1 MGSEVR
7 RGAVRPLAKC
17 GGGVRTKWLRQ
28 FGLRGVAAAA
38 LLLALSACSR
48 EPAGP
53 RVDFNRDIRPL
64 LTKNCTGCHGGVRK
78 LGGISFVFREEAFA
92 KGASGRSAIVP
103 GNIRA
108 SELIARLESDDPEFR
123 MPHHAPPL
131 QAGEIALF
139 RRWIAQG
146 AKWDEHWAF
155 VPPKPQPLP
164 AAQGDWARQPV
175 DRFVLAR
182 LQREGLQPAG
192 EERKAELLRRVSFD
206 LTGLPPT
213 DDQLQ
218 AFLADDAANAY
229 ERQVDRL
236 LASPHFG
243 ERWASLWMDLARYA
257 DSRGFEKDL
266 NRPGVWVYRD
276 WVVDAYNRNLPY
288 DQFVIRQLAGDLLPG
303 ATLQDRIATAFNRLT
318 PANDEGGT
326 DDEEYRMVAVMDRA
340 TTAWGALNGF
350 TMGCVQCHAHPYDPV
365 QHEDYFRFLAFFNT
379 SRDADLPNDAPF
391 MPVPTDPAQY
401 PQADALWKRLQ
412 AARGELIDASRAL
425 VQAGDAGWRAAPVR
439 AARSD
444 VDAAIAQEIDAIA
457 RNPGWGPTP
466 AGKAAIAEL
475 ELARAAASKDA
486 SLIKPSFEIR
496 NGEAYTVGIGR
507 NVTVYDYVV
516 DAQPGALT
524 ALRLD
529 LRPLDP
535 DTSRTMPEDGFIV
548 NHVKVFVQ
556 RADGSETAVPM
567 AAWLPDAHKALDYR
581 LLDLIKRGV
590 RADLYSVNDLYR
602 RPITAADGA
611 QALLAVDGVDA
622 NSKLVTPRWMVGVPQ
637 APLALQQ
644 GQRLRIRVEQLTGQ
658 ERNSTVRRLAVSTSS
673 APRWSRAPQALTA
686 SANDVVRAYNSLA
699 ALDTVPLPIMAEQAD
714 FERRQTRLFER
725 GNMLTRVGAAM
736 PAAMPQLFPQAARDA
751 PVDRLAMARAFFAPD
766 QPLTARVAVNR
777 YWEQLFGLGLVE
789 TLEDFGSAG
798 LPPSHP
804 ELLDWLALHFQNDL
818 KWDSKALLREL
829 VLSATYRQ
837 DARADKALVARDPR
851 NRLLARGPRQRLTA
865 EMVRD
870 QALAASGLLTA
881 TLGGPP
887 VMPPQPDGVW
897 KVVYSSDKWIE
908 ATGANRYRRA
918 LYTFIKRSATY
929 PSFLTFD
936 APAHEVSVARRIP
949 TNTPLQALVT
959 QNDPVQTEAWAA
971 LARRVLEAPAATLP
985 GLAQGDATSGTYAD
999 AQADASERARR
1010 LNYAGRLVL
1019 SRDLS
1024 PGELA
1029 DVDAYYRDNLAG
1041 ATPTRA
1047 MTAVAGLLFNLDAAL
1062 NR

>member
-1 MGSEVR
+1 M
-7 RGAVRPLAKC
+7 
-17 GGGVRTKWLRQ
+17 
-28 FGLRGVAAAA
+28 
-38 LLLALSACSR
+38 
-48 EPAGP
+48 
-53 RVDFNRDIRPL
+53 DFNRDIRPL

-78 LGGISFVFREEAFA
+78 QGGLSFVFRDEAFA
-92 KGASGRSAIVP
+92 KGASGRTAIVP
-103 GNIRA
+103 GKVNA

-131 QAGEIALF
+131 QAAEIALF

-146 AKWDEHWAF
+146 AQWDEHWAF

-164 AAQGDWARQPV
+164 QVADRGWARQPL

-182 LQREGLQPAG
+182 LQHEGLKPAREAG
-192 EERKAELLRRVSFD
+192 RAELLRRVSFD

-213 DDQLQ
+213 DTQLQ
-218 AFLADDAANAY
+218 AFLADTAEGAY

-257 DSRGFEKDL
+257 DSRGFEKDT

-276 WVVDAYNRNLPY
+276 WVVDAFNRNLPY
-288 DQFVIRQLAGDLLPG
+288 DQFVIRQLAGDLLPDASLG
-303 ATLQDRIATAFNRLT
+303 DRIATTFNRLT

-340 TTAWGALNGF
+340 TTAWAALNGF

-365 QHEDYFRFLAFFNT
+365 RHEDYFRFLAFFNT
-379 SRDADLPNDAPF
+379 TRDADLPNDAPF
-391 MPVPTDPAQY
+391 MPVPKDPAQY
-401 PQADALWKRLQ
+401 PQADALWRQLQ
-412 AARGELIDASRAL
+412 AARAALLRESRAL
-425 VQAGDAGWRAAPVR
+425 VLADDARWRAAPVLS
-439 AARSD
+439 ARSD
-444 VDAAIAQEIDAIA
+444 VDAAIAHEIDAIR

-466 AGKAAIAEL
+466 GGKAAIAEL
-475 ELARAAASKDA
+475 EQARAKAKAAPG
-486 SLIKPSFEIR
+486 LRKPGFEIR
-496 NGEAYTVGIGR
+496 DGEAHTVGIGR

-516 DAQPGALT
+516 DAKPGALA

-529 LRPLDP
+529 LRPVDP
-535 DTSRTMPEDGFIV
+535 EAARTMPEDGFIV
-548 NHVKVFVQ
+548 NHVKVFLQ
-556 RADGSETAVPM
+556 RADGTETAVPM
-567 AAWLPDAHKALDYR
+567 AAWLPDAPKALDYR
-581 LLDLIKRGV
+581 LLDLIKSGV

-602 RPITAADGA
+602 KPVTAADGA

-622 NSKLVTPRWMVGVPQ
+622 NSKLTAPRWLVGVPQ
-637 APLALQQ
+637 APLSVRP
-644 GQRLRIRVEQLTGQ
+644 GERLRIRVEQLTGQ
-658 ERNSTVRRLAVSTSS
+658 ERNSTLRRLAVSTSS
-673 APRWSRAPQALTA
+673 ASRWAQAPAALTG
-686 SANDVVRAYNSLA
+686 SARELVRAYN
-699 ALDTVPLPIMAEQAD
+699 ALTELETVPLPVMAEQAGH
-714 FERRQTRLFER
+714 ERRQTRLFER

-736 PAAMPQLFPQAARDA
+736 PAAMPGIFPQAARDA
-751 PVDRLAMARAFFAPD
+751 APDRLAMARAFFAPD

-804 ELLDWLALHFQNDL
+804 ALLDWLALHFQNDL

-837 DARADKALVARDPR
+837 DARADKALVQRDPR

-870 QALAASGLLTA
+870 QALAASGLLTP

-897 KVVYSSDKWIE
+897 KVVYSSDKWTE
-908 ATGANRYRRA
+908 ATGADRYRRA

-971 LARRVLEAPAATLP
+971 LASRVLQQPAAQLPPAAPA
-985 GLAQGDATSGTYAD
+985 DAD
-999 AQADASERARR
+999 ELARR

-1024 PGELA
+1024 AGELD
-1029 DVDAYYRDNLAG
+1029 DVGAYYRDNLAG

-1047 MTAVAGLLFNLDAAL
+1047 MTAVAGLLFNLDAAM